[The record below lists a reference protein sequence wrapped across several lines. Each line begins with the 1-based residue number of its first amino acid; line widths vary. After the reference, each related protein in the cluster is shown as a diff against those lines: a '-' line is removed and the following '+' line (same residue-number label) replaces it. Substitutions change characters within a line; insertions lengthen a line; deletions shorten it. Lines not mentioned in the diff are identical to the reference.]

1 MNKNYRHMKT
11 RTDKK
16 LTQKQRFEYIR
27 ACIHKNGEVEVANT
41 AEILGISQETVRRDL
56 NVLAS
61 QGELRKTHGGAV
73 RAQSNFELAFAE
85 RLINHRDEKEAIAN
99 EAVKIL
105 SPGDSMFIDSGSTT
119 IAFAEKIVGIKDL
132 TVFTNSP
139 LVAKIL
145 WELNRASN
153 ISICLLGGHYAGD
166 YVETLGAMVL
176 AQMKDF
182 FVDYA
187 FIGAGAVHAE
197 LGIMDQHHG
206 EAILARQMLLQ
217 SRHHVVLADSS
228 KIGQHGLVHVVGFDQ
243 INVLITNPFM
253 HVELTKT
260 LNKNG
265 VRLIVCPPERSHE
278 SDVLPYSHG
287 R

>member
-1 MNKNYRHMKT
+1 MKT

-27 ACIHKNGEVEVANT
+27 ACIHKSGEVEVANT

-56 NVLAS
+56 NVLATR
-61 QGELRKTHGGAV
+61 GELRKTHGGAV

-85 RLINHRDEKEAIAN
+85 RLINHRYEKEAIAN

-119 IAFAEKIVGIKDL
+119 IAFSEKIIGIKNL

-139 LVAKIL
+139 LIAKIL
-145 WELNRASN
+145 WELNRDAN
-153 ISICLLGGHYAGD
+153 ISICLLGGHYAGE
-166 YVETLGAMVL
+166 YVENLGAMVL
-176 AQMKDF
+176 GQMKDF

-187 FIGAGAVHAE
+187 FIGAGAIHSE
-197 LGIMDQHHG
+197 LGVMDQHHG

-217 SRHHVVLADSS
+217 SRHHVVLADGS

-243 INVLITNPFM
+243 VDVLITNPFI
-253 HVELTKT
+253 HAELTRA
-260 LNKNG
+260 LNKNS
-265 VRLIVCPPERSHE
+265 VRLIVCPPAKSHE
-278 SDVLPYSHG
+278 VEVL
-287 R
+287 